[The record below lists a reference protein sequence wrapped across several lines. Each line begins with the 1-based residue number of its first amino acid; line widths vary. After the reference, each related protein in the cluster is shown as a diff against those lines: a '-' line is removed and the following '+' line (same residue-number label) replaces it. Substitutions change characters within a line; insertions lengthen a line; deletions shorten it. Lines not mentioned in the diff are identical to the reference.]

1 MPASGS
7 DSEDSAD
14 ERQDGPSNEGG
25 WIEAIGSVVGIA
37 AEYAADFFVSG
48 PSSSEA
54 ASNSFGGDVGSS
66 SSASSAGGVGTSAL
80 GAGVS
85 TKKRTR
91 CDRDKGE
98 MLRLPIC
105 SSNKLGGGSDVCMK
119 PCVVGRSYEGS
130 PLFLMMTILT
140 IHFKTVAAELFSELF
155 TLQGSDAMTSAE
167 YDDYNDGDG
176 SDDGQLDGESP
187 ASRIRVS
194 NPQQRTGRIT
204 FDVSTLQL
212 PLVLPQQHSDSVSFF
227 FCVCAVRHSECCLR
241 RDSLDI

>member
-1 MPASGS
+1 
-7 DSEDSAD
+7 
-14 ERQDGPSNEGG
+14 
-25 WIEAIGSVVGIA
+25 
-37 AEYAADFFVSG
+37 
-48 PSSSEA
+48 
-54 ASNSFGGDVGSS
+54 
-66 SSASSAGGVGTSAL
+66 
-80 GAGVS
+80 
-85 TKKRTR
+85 
-91 CDRDKGE
+91 
-98 MLRLPIC
+98 
-105 SSNKLGGGSDVCMK
+105 
-119 PCVVGRSYEGS
+119 
-130 PLFLMMTILT
+130 
-140 IHFKTVAAELFSELF
+140 VAAELFSELF